1 MVFTESVTAPTQ
13 LLSEP
18 LLPDVRQGVTDKES
32 SLRCTQSKWHSFQ
45 GYRAGL
51 KICAITATATFLLNL
66 GLTLLVAERGFK
78 DGIATIKDGKCSE
91 TKRESVFL
99 HLGIN
104 ILGTLL
110 LGASNYTMQCL
121 SSPTREE
128 VNKAHRQRVP
138 LDIGIPS
145 LTNLRRLSWP
155 SILLWG
161 LLALSSLPLHLMYNS
176 VVFSTISTNQY
187 HGYVVSADFISGS
200 AYHSSKI
207 HLPESVIRNITL
219 LRDNPSLTENLT
231 NEECINS
238 YHKEWLLDR
247 SDFLAVSSA
256 NQENQSLLAQFYS
269 KSEINT
275 GRVGYA
281 WTCSVGIIDPN
292 YGSSGFSLP
301 NQKYCSPQPA
311 HNLTIMR
318 YPIDYCLSK
327 REPESCKLQFSLRII
342 IVVISCN
349 LVKALC
355 MGLALWWRSSSP
367 LLTLGDA
374 VASFLDEPDEN
385 TVGNCLAEKYRFRR
399 HYFHFDDKRLA
410 DGPKEWKSKRYLWFQ
425 SAGPWRWILSIV
437 P

>member
-1 MVFTESVTAPTQ
+1 M
-13 LLSEP
+13 
-18 LLPDVRQGVTDKES
+18 
-32 SLRCTQSKWHSFQ
+32 
-45 GYRAGL
+45 
-51 KICAITATATFLLNL
+51 
-66 GLTLLVAERGFK
+66 AERGFE
-78 DGIATIKDGKCSE
+78 DGIATIKDGKCSG

-104 ILGTLL
+104 ILGTQL

-176 VVFSTISTNQY
+176 VVFSTISTHQY

-219 LRDNPSLTENLT
+219 LRDNPSLAENLT

-269 KSEINT
+269 KSEIDT
-275 GRVGYA
+275 G
-281 WTCSVGIIDPN
+281 
-292 YGSSGFSLP
+292 
-301 NQKYCSPQPA
+301 
-311 HNLTIMR
+311 
-318 YPIDYCLSK
+318 
-327 REPESCKLQFSLRII
+327 
-342 IVVISCN
+342 
-349 LVKALC
+349 
-355 MGLALWWRSSSP
+355 
-367 LLTLGDA
+367 
-374 VASFLDEPDEN
+374 
-385 TVGNCLAEKYRFRR
+385 
-399 HYFHFDDKRLA
+399 
-410 DGPKEWKSKRYLWFQ
+410 
-425 SAGPWRWILSIV
+425 
-437 P
+437 